1 MEEDKIFYIDEDLKI
16 REQIVFVNYQTNGS
30 EYEKFCK
37 PNEITLNYNH
47 EKERLERYKKAFETV
62 FSVSTPYFK

>member
-30 EYEKFCK
+30 EYESNAQFVLKLPENFD
-37 PNEITLNYNH
+37 
-47 EKERLERYKKAFETV
+47 
-62 FSVSTPYFK
+62 TPK